1 MSSMEVDNQNDNN
14 NANSSSSSSSK
25 TNQLLDASFPDVL
38 EKYKAAGII
47 ANRALHRVLS
57 ACRPGLKIVEL
68 CKIGD
73 QCIIEEVNKVYDNL
87 KSKGQKGICFPT
99 CVSVNEIAGHNSPFT
114 NDKRTLHFGDMV
126 KVDLGAH
133 IDGFCAVVAHTI
145 VLGKCNGKKADAI
158 AAAWS
163 AAQSALRLMKPKNK
177 VSFYSLRLC
186 GVIINYLF
194 ILYRMLR

>member
-1 MSSMEVDNQNDNN
+1 MEVDNANDNN
-14 NANSSSSSSSK
+14 NNNNNQSSNKNTSS
-25 TNQLLDASFPDVL
+25 QLLDASSSDVV

-57 ACRPGLKIVEL
+57 SCRPGIKVVEL

-73 QCIIEEVNKVYDNL
+73 QCIIEEISKVYEKL

-99 CVSVNEIAGHNSPFT
+99 CVSVNEIAGHNSPFGD
-114 NDKRTLHFGDMV
+114 DKRTLHIGDMV

-145 VLGKCNGKKADAI
+145 VLGKCEGKKADAI

-163 AAQSALRLMKPKNK
+163 AAQSALRLLKPKNK
-177 VSFYSLRLC
+177 VFTIYSAIFTLRYLLC
-186 GVIINYLF
+186 DYAVIIT
-194 ILYRMLR
+194 